1 MLTLEE
7 ILKER
12 KPNILVVV
20 NEIKCNSVNKIVAYT
35 LLAYK
40 RRHRTIIKDL
50 YQFFLHLPKFNREI
64 DYLQKLKNN
73 HNGDKI

>member
-50 YQFFLHLPKFNREI
+50 YQFFFAFA
-64 DYLQKLKNN
+64 
-73 HNGDKI
+73 

>member
-12 KPNILVVV
+12 KPNIQGVI
-20 NEIKCNSVNKIVAYT
+20 NEIKCNSMNKIVAYT

-40 RRHRTIIKDL
+40 RRHRTIIKNL
-50 YQFFLHLPKFNREI
+50 YQFFFCICLNLIEK
-64 DYLQKLKNN
+64 
-73 HNGDKI
+73 

>member
-1 MLTLEE
+1 M
-7 ILKER
+7 
-12 KPNILVVV
+12 
-20 NEIKCNSVNKIVAYT
+20 NKILAYS

-50 YQFFLHLPKFNREI
+50 YQFFLHLPKFNKEI

-73 HNGDKI
+73 HNVDKIKSIILTSLSMDKVQLLIITFMN

>member
-40 RRHRTIIKDL
+40 RRHRTQTKDL
-50 YQFFLHLPKFNREI
+50 YQFFFAFA
-64 DYLQKLKNN
+64 
-73 HNGDKI
+73 

>member
-12 KPNILVVV
+12 KPNIQGVI
-20 NEIKCNSVNKIVAYT
+20 NEIKCNSVNKILDYT

-40 RRHRTIIKDL
+40 RRHRKIITMVI
-50 YQFFLHLPKFNREI
+50 R
-64 DYLQKLKNN
+64 
-73 HNGDKI
+73 